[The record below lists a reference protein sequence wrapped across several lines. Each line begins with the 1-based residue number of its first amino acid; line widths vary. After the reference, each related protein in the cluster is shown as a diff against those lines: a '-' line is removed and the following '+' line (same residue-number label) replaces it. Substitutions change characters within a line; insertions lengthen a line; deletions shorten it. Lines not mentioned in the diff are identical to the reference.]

1 MAPGPGP
8 GYNARM
14 HLAVLLLISLTL
26 TSAAKAE
33 TLRLPPAG
41 QTPSGK
47 TLPLKGTAGT
57 AKANGCA
64 SYGPGFSMVEATGT
78 CVKIGGAISGGAA
91 VRR

>member
-1 MAPGPGP
+1 M
-8 GYNARM
+8 R
-14 HLAVLLLISLTL
+14 LAVLFLISLAL

-41 QTPSGK
+41 QTRSGK
-47 TLPLKGTAGT
+47 MLPLKGTAGA

-78 CVKIGGAISGGAA
+78 CMKMGGSISGGAA